1 MPATGQHNEQATAV
15 PNLNTAE
22 SDRLG
27 ENPAR
32 FLVEE
37 IDIDTGAGT
46 SGELI
51 IARIRGIATHELLD
65 YWEGVERWL
74 ARREDREPRDDV
86 LDALDA
92 RREELDEHGE
102 GLAQAGLSPAERR
115 EAAAERDAES
125 VAVLLD
131 EDGEEVPWS
140 RQRGAVVGASR

>member
-1 MPATGQHNEQATAV
+1 MPATNQHNEQATEV
-15 PNLNTAE
+15 PNLNAE
-22 SDRLG
+22 ESARLG

-46 SGELI
+46 TGELI
-51 IARIRGIATHELLD
+51 VARIRGIATRELVN

-86 LDALDA
+86 LDALQE
-92 RREELDEHGE
+92 RREELEANGD
-102 GLAQAGLSPAERR
+102 GLAQAGMTPVERR

-125 VAVLLD
+125 VAVLVD

-140 RQRGAVVGASR
+140 RQEGATLEASR

>member
-1 MPATGQHNEQATAV
+1 MPATGQHNEQSTET
-15 PNLNTAE
+15 PNLNAE
-22 SDRLG
+22 ESARLG

-37 IDIDTGAGT
+37 TDIDTGAGT

-51 IARIRGIATHELLD
+51 FARIRGIATRELVD

-74 ARREDREPRDDV
+74 ARREGREPRDDV
-86 LDALDA
+86 LDALQE
-92 RREELDEHGE
+92 RREELEEHGD
-102 GLAQAGLSPAERR
+102 GLAQTGTTPEERR
-115 EAAAERDAES
+115 EAAAERDAGS

-140 RQRGAVVGASR
+140 RQCGATVEASR

>member
-1 MPATGQHNEQATAV
+1 MPATAQHNEQAAAV
-15 PNLNTAE
+15 PNLNAE
-22 SDRLG
+22 ESARLG
-27 ENPAR
+27 GNPAR

-51 IARIRGIATHELLD
+51 VARIRGIATRELVN

-74 ARREDREPRDDV
+74 ARRDGRGPRDDV
-86 LDALDA
+86 LDALQE
-92 RREELDEHGE
+92 RREELEEQGD
-102 GLAQAGLSPAERR
+102 GLAQAGLTPAERR
-115 EAAAERDAES
+115 EAATERDAES

-140 RQRGAVVGASR
+140 RQEGAVVEASR

>member
-1 MPATGQHNEQATAV
+1 MPATAQHNEQATQI
-15 PNLNTAE
+15 PNLNAE
-22 SDRLG
+22 ESARLG

-51 IARIRGIATHELLD
+51 FARIRGIATRELVD

-86 LDALDA
+86 LNALQE
-92 RREELDEHGE
+92 RRGELEDQGE
-102 GLAQAGLSPAERR
+102 GLTQAGMTPEERR

-131 EDGEEVPWS
+131 EEGEEVSWS
-140 RQRGAVVGASR
+140 RQEGATVEASR

>member
-1 MPATGQHNEQATAV
+1 MPATAQHNEQATEV
-15 PNLNTAE
+15 PDLNAE
-22 SDRLG
+22 ESTRLG

-51 IARIRGIATHELLD
+51 VARIRGIATRELVD

-74 ARREDREPRDDV
+74 ARREGREPRDDV
-86 LDALDA
+86 LEALQE
-92 RREELDEHGE
+92 RREELNEQGD
-102 GLAQAGLSPAERR
+102 GLAQAGMTPAERR
-115 EAAAERDAES
+115 GAAAERDAES
-125 VAVLLD
+125 VAVLVD

-140 RQRGAVVGASR
+140 RQAGAVVEASR

>member
-1 MPATGQHNEQATAV
+1 MPATAQHNETGGTV
-15 PNLNTAE
+15 PDLNAE
-22 SDRLG
+22 ESGRLG

-51 IARIRGIATHELLD
+51 FARIRGIETRELVD

-86 LDALDA
+86 LEALQE
-92 RREELDEHGE
+92 RREKLEEQGD
-102 GLAQAGLSPAERR
+102 GLAQTRMTPAERR

-125 VAVLLD
+125 VAVLVD
-131 EDGEEVPWS
+131 EDGEEVSWS
-140 RQRGAVVGASR
+140 RQEGAVVGANR

>member
-1 MPATGQHNEQATAV
+1 MPATAQHNEQATEV
-15 PNLNTAE
+15 PNLNAE
-22 SDRLG
+22 ESARLG

-51 IARIRGIATHELLD
+51 VARIRGIATRELVD

-74 ARREDREPRDDV
+74 ARQEDRDPRDNV
-86 LDALDA
+86 LDALQE
-92 RREELDEHGE
+92 RREELEERGD
-102 GLAQAGLSPAERR
+102 GLAQAGMTPAERR

-131 EDGEEVPWS
+131 ENGEEVPWS
-140 RQRGAVVGASR
+140 RQEGATVGTSR

>member
-1 MPATGQHNEQATAV
+1 MPATAQHNEQATEV
-15 PNLNTAE
+15 PNLNAE
-22 SDRLG
+22 ESARLG

-51 IARIRGIATHELLD
+51 FARIRGIATRDLVN

-74 ARREDREPRDDV
+74 ARREDRDPREEI
-86 LDALDA
+86 LDALQE
-92 RREELDEHGE
+92 RREDLEANGE
-102 GLAQAGLSPAERR
+102 GLPQAGMTPAERR

-125 VAVLLD
+125 VAVLVD

-140 RQRGAVVGASR
+140 RQEGAVVGANR

>member
-1 MPATGQHNEQATAV
+1 MPATGQHNEQATEV
-15 PNLNTAE
+15 PDLNTEE
-22 SDRLG
+22 SARLG

-51 IARIRGIATHELLD
+51 VARIRGIATRELVD

-74 ARREDREPRDDV
+74 ARQEDREPREDV
-86 LDALDA
+86 LDALQE
-92 RREELDEHGE
+92 RREELEANGE
-102 GLAQAGLSPAERR
+102 GLSQAGMAPVERR

-125 VAVLLD
+125 VAVLVD

-140 RQRGAVVGASR
+140 RQEGAVVGASR

>member
-1 MPATGQHNEQATAV
+1 MPATGQHNETGGTA
-15 PNLNTAE
+15 PDLNAEE

-46 SGELI
+46 TGELI
-51 IARIRGIATHELLD
+51 VARIRGIATRELVD

-74 ARREDREPRDDV
+74 ARREEREPREDV
-86 LDALDA
+86 LEALQE
-92 RREELDEHGE
+92 RREVLDEQGD
-102 GLAQAGLSPAERR
+102 GLAQAGMTPAERR
-115 EAAAERDAES
+115 EAAAERYAES

-131 EDGEEVPWS
+131 EDGEAVPWS
-140 RQRGAVVGASR
+140 RQEGAVVGASR

>member
-1 MPATGQHNEQATAV
+1 MPATAQHNEQATRV
-15 PNLNTAE
+15 PNLNAE
-22 SDRLG
+22 ESGRLG

-51 IARIRGIATHELLD
+51 FARIRGIATRGLVD

-74 ARREDREPRDDV
+74 ARREGRAPREDV
-86 LDALDA
+86 LNALQE
-92 RREELDEHGE
+92 RREELEERGN
-102 GLAQAGLSPAERR
+102 GLAQAGMTPAERR

-125 VAVLLD
+125 VAVLVD
-131 EDGEEVPWS
+131 EDGEEVSWS
-140 RQRGAVVGASR
+140 RQSGAVVGVSQ

>member
-1 MPATGQHNEQATAV
+1 MPATAQHNEQATEV
-15 PNLNTAE
+15 PNLNAE
-22 SDRLG
+22 ESARLG

-51 IARIRGIATHELLD
+51 VARIRGIATRELVN

-74 ARREDREPRDDV
+74 ARRDGREPRDDV
-86 LDALDA
+86 LDALQE
-92 RREELDEHGE
+92 RREELEEQGD
-102 GLAQAGLSPAERR
+102 GLAQAGLTPAERR
-115 EAAAERDAES
+115 EAATERDAES

-140 RQRGAVVGASR
+140 RQEGAVVEASR